1 MAILYHTRRQ
11 INSKKEFLFFHSN
24 FFLLATVKQK
34 KPATLVT
41 LNVNSRRQ
49 YSLEFFYVIFLRISF
64 IKVEK
69 GKQLNAVNLLKIEAS
84 SDMKEIY
91 FLEVE
96 MFLNFFFLGWL
107 DSCLLKMLASENKN
121 YIQV

>member
-96 MFLNFFFLGWL
+96 MFLNLFFLGWL